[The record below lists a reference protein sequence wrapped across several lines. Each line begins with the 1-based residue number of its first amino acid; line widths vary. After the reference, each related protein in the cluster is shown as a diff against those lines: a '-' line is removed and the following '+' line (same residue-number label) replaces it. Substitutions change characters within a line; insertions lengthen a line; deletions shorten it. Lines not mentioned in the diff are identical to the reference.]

1 MEPEPEPE
9 PETEQ
14 CAPPAAKAGGKAGRG
29 GKRGKGRGKRGAQD
43 APPEEPTGL
52 RVIFL
57 DCDGVLAN
65 SRSALMDYESDDDT
79 LVHDP
84 TGMNVPLEKRCLG
97 ELRRVAQATGAV
109 IVLSTTWRVDAGM
122 REFLVSALEPSL
134 KVIGDTPSG
143 VDTSNSQR
151 QKLPKSEWRYGRGA
165 EVAAWLAAHDGKVES
180 FVILDDGHADSFAQ
194 SGLTD
199 HFVETLLGD
208 SPSISKEDGL
218 KEGLTKA
225 KADACIRILLGQGSS
240 AS

>member
-1 MEPEPEPE
+1 MLNR
-9 PETEQ
+9 TV
-14 CAPPAAKAGGKAGRG
+14 KNTHIRL
-29 GKRGKGRGKRGAQD
+29 D
-43 APPEEPTGL
+43 A
-52 RVIFL
+52 
-57 DCDGVLAN
+57 D
-65 SRSALMDYESDDDT
+65 
-79 LVHDP
+79 LVA
-84 TGMNVPLEKRCLG
+84 R
-97 ELRRVAQATGAV
+97 LRRLCERTGAV